1 MKNILVDTY
10 RHRGMRK
17 KLATIV
23 SQKGIDDERVLAAI
37 EKVPR
42 HFFLDNAFVEYAYE
56 DKAFPIGEGQTISQ
70 PFTVAYQTQL
80 LELKP
85 SDNIL
90 EIGTGS
96 GYQACIL
103 SILSKKV
110 FSIERQR
117 KLFEVTRDLISDMG
131 YKNIKLFYGDG
142 YEGIPA
148 FAPYDKILITA
159 AAPYIPEKLKEQLTT
174 GGFLVTPLGKKNV
187 QRMIRLTKLDDG
199 SFKEE
204 KFDHF
209 KFVPMVHGRTR

>member
-1 MKNILVDTY
+1 MKKIMADTY

-17 KLATIV
+17 KLSDIV
-23 SQKGIDDERVLAAI
+23 HQKGIENERILSAI
-37 EKVPR
+37 EKIPR
-42 HFFLDNAFVEYAYE
+42 HFFLDNAFLEYAYE

-80 LELKP
+80 LDPKP
-85 SDNIL
+85 SDIIL

-103 SILSKKV
+103 SELCRKV
-110 FSIERQR
+110 FTVERKR
-117 KLFEVTRDLISDMG
+117 KLFEKTRDLISDMG

-148 FAPYDKILITA
+148 FAPYDKVLITA
-159 AAPYIPEKLKEQLTT
+159 AAPYIPEKLKDQLIT

-187 QRMIRLTKLDDG
+187 QQMIRLTKLEDG
-199 SFKEE
+199 TFSEE

-209 KFVPMVHGRTR
+209 KFVPMVPGKSR